1 MADEAAAA
9 RLPWIGDLWELI
21 DLQIDQ
27 RAGRLSS
34 SLTDNG
40 VLRLRRGDNFRLAV
54 VFFDGNGAATDPQ
67 PSRLRWSLRDA
78 ANLELV
84 ASVTLNTPEAATD
97 EVDPY
102 YLLEPNITRLGA
114 AAADLLPDGETA
126 LSCVMDLDWTID
138 GNVYSSATLPA
149 VVEFGFTAQ
158 AVGIVPRP
166 PTPAPTPPAATPDT
180 PPPPT
185 PPDITPP
192 SSSKV
197 LDDFLLD
204 LELGIIPPPPTLVG
218 PPGPAGPPGPPG
230 PPGVGEQGPPG
241 PQGPAGSLPASPGG
255 SDLYVLGI
263 QGGVLTWVAT
273 EDCD

>member
-84 ASVTLNTPEAATD
+84 ASVTLNAPEAATD

-114 AAADLLPDGETA
+114 AAADLLPDGEAA
-126 LSCVMDLDWTID
+126 LPCVMDLDWTID
-138 GNVYSSATLPA
+138 GNVYSSDTLTV
-149 VVEFGFTAQ
+149 VVEFGLTIQ
-158 AVGIVPRP
+158 SIVVPGSGQPPPSPSAPTTPTP
-166 PTPAPTPPAATPDT
+166 PTPPPPLPPSGNDLRSLFDQWLVETLPVEEGFIYVKDGEIVGAFPTPPADGRLRVFATENGN
-180 PPPPT
+180 
-185 PPDITPP
+185 
-192 SSSKV
+192 
-197 LDDFLLD
+197 FFW
-204 LELGIIPPPPTLVG
+204 
-218 PPGPAGPPGPPG
+218 A
-230 PPGVGEQGPPG
+230 
-241 PQGPAGSLPASPGG
+241 
-255 SDLYVLGI
+255 
-263 QGGVLTWVAT
+263 AT
-273 EDCD
+273 EDC

>member
-166 PTPAPTPPAATPDT
+166 PDPAPTPPAATPDT

-185 PPDITPP
+185 DPESTPEEVFEDLFRDKLP
-192 SSSKV
+192 V
-197 LDDFLLD
+197 EEGFLYVRNG
-204 LELGIIPPPPTLVG
+204 EIVG
-218 PPGPAGPPGPPG
+218 AFPGPPG
-230 PPGVGEQGPPG
+230 
-241 PQGPAGSLPASPGG
+241 GSRLH
-255 SDLYVLGI
+255 VLATQNGNFF
-263 QGGVLTWVAT
+263 WAPT
-273 EDCD
+273 EDC

>member
-54 VFFDGNGAATDPQ
+54 AFFDGNGAATDPQ

-84 ASVTLNTPEAATD
+84 ASVTLNAPEAATD

-114 AAADLLPDGETA
+114 AAADLLDEGQTA
-126 LSCVMDLDWTID
+126 LPCVMDVDWTID
-138 GNVYSSATLPA
+138 GNVYSSTTLPA
-149 VVEFGFTAQ
+149 VVEFGLTAQ
-158 AVGIVPRP
+158 SAQQSANPQ
-166 PTPAPTPPAATPDT
+166 
-180 PPPPT
+180 
-185 PPDITPP
+185 
-192 SSSKV
+192 
-197 LDDFLLD
+197 
-204 LELGIIPPPPTLVG
+204 
-218 PPGPAGPPGPPG
+218 PPGPPQ
-230 PPGVGEQGPPG
+230 PPAPPQP
-241 PQGPAGSLPASPGG
+241 PQPPTPQQPPNDTALRALFDQWLVETLPVSEGFLYVKDGQIVAAIPGG
-255 SDLYVLGI
+255 DCTTGE
-263 QGGVLTWVAT
+263 TWQPT
-273 EDCD
+273 T